1 MGSRRHCFIGI
12 GTMKLHLITILAV
25 WSCAEWGRVDGSNY
39 PPNMPNIPSFDPRG
53 AQHNNAQE
61 EAAPVMKE
69 SNKAMEVDTV
79 IIRNMVVVMDTALL
93 VDTDI
98 LMEAMAT
105 EVCVNTAEV
114 TENMED
120 TEITDTNR
128 IMVEVMAMDIL
139 LMEAMVM
146 EEDTNHMAKDTE
158 VDMEVTETTNSE
170 AMVVTAVSNL
180 EAMAVTVVTNM
191 EVMVG
196 MEVTDLE
203 AMAVTAATSLE
214 AMAVTVATNSEVMEA
229 TEVVMAT

>member
-1 MGSRRHCFIGI
+1 
-12 GTMKLHLITILAV
+12 
-25 WSCAEWGRVDGSNY
+25 
-39 PPNMPNIPSFDPRG
+39 
-53 AQHNNAQE
+53 
-61 EAAPVMKE
+61 
-69 SNKAMEVDTV
+69 MEVDTV

-128 IMVEVMAMDIL
+128 IMVEGMAMDIP

-146 EEDTNHMAKDTE
+146 EEDINRMAKDTE
-158 VDMEVTETTNSE
+158 ADTEVTVTINLEV
-170 AMVVTAVSNL
+170 MVVTAVSNL

-196 MEVTDLE
+196 LEVTDTE
-203 AMAVTAATSLE
+203 AME
-214 AMAVTVATNSEVMEA
+214 
-229 TEVVMAT
+229 